1 MYKYVCILIIN
12 DIYIYVYMQLY
23 VKHKDILN
31 TVPRKTWSF
40 EANPILG
47 GADAKCEHR

>member
-1 MYKYVCILIIN
+1 MKY
-12 DIYIYVYMQLY
+12 IYIYMYMQLY
-23 VKHKDILN
+23 VKHIDILN